1 MPRWTIGRPS
11 TGRRSPG
18 PDTKVLSADTCRRS
32 AAPFLPSADG
42 YRETDFDFEGGLD
55 PVGEVLTIRV
65 EDDVARRDKRLN
77 VVQAE

>member
-1 MPRWTIGRPS
+1 LPR
-11 TGRRSPG
+11 
-18 PDTKVLSADTCRRS
+18 V
-32 AAPFLPSADG
+32 DG